1 MQVTEKAAE
10 GLSRTFE
17 IVIPSKD
24 LQARLDAK
32 INEIRPQVRLKG
44 FRPGKVPAAHIKK
57 VFGESILGDLLNDEL
72 LPQTIDSTL
81 KERSIE
87 PASQPRVEIKSDPK
101 ELVSGADFSFQI
113 ELDIMPSFD
122 APDPKKLKITRP
134 VAEVEDAQIDEA
146 LAELAKESRAFEEKK
161 GKNAKAEDGDAVV
174 VDFVGKLDGE
184 VFEGG
189 SAEDARVVIG
199 DGAFIPGFEEQL
211 KGAKKGDQIE
221 LKVTFPKEY
230 QAQNLAGRDA
240 VFETTVKA
248 VEAPAESKIDDE
260 LAKRLG
266 LESLESLKDAL
277 KQRFEREHAA
287 QSRMRAKRALLDA
300 LDVDKEFDLPASMVN
315 AEFDNIWRE
324 VSHAIE
330 HGHLDDEDKD
340 KSEDELKAEYRT
352 IAERR
357 VRLGLVLAKI
367 GQGSGVEVTQEEIAR
382 AINQEAQR
390 YPGQEQQVVEFYTKN
405 PNAVAQVRAPIYEE
419 KVVDY
424 VLELAE
430 VKDAKVSREALFS
443 DEDDILSGAKK
454 PAGKK
459 AAAKKAPAKKAADK
473 KAPAKKAAAKADA
486 KPAAKKA
493 PAKKADTK
501 KPAAKKAPA
510 KKTAA
515 KKK

>member
-1 MQVTEKAAE
+1 MQVTEKANE

-17 IVIPSKD
+17 VVIPSRD

-87 PASQPRVEIKSDPK
+87 PASQPQVDVKSDPK
-101 ELVSGADFSFQI
+101 ELIGGSDFTFEIS
-113 ELDIMPSFD
+113 LDIMPDFE
-122 APDPKKLKITRP
+122 APDPKKLTVQRP

-146 LAELAKESRAFEEKK
+146 LAELASESKAYKEKSAKT
-161 GKNAKAEDGDAVV
+161 AKAAEGDAVTI
-174 VDFVGKLDGE
+174 DFVGKLDGDA
-184 VFEGG
+184 FEGG

-211 KGAKKGDQIE
+211 IGAKKGEERE
-221 LKVTFPKEY
+221 LKVTFPEDY
-230 QAQNLAGRDA
+230 QAKHLAGKEA
-240 VFETTVKA
+240 VFETTIKLI
-248 VEAPAESKIDDE
+248 EAPAESKIDDD

-266 LESLESLKDAL
+266 LESLDSLKDAL
-277 KQRFEREHAA
+277 KQRFEREHAG
-287 QSRMRAKRALLDA
+287 QSRMRAKRSLLDS
-300 LDVDKEFDLPASMVN
+300 LDTNKDFDLPPSMVDQ
-315 AEFDNIWRE
+315 EFNNIWAQ
-324 VSHAIE
+324 VSQAIE
-330 HGHLDDEDKD
+330 ADQLDDEDKE
-340 KSEDELKAEYRT
+340 KSEDELKAEYKD

-367 GQGSGVEVTQEEIAR
+367 GQGSNVEVTQEEISR

-390 YPGQEQQVVEFYTKN
+390 FPGQEQQVVEFYSKN

-424 VLELAE
+424 VLELAKVE
-430 VKDAKVSREALFS
+430 DVTVSRDALFS
-443 DEDDILSGAKK
+443 DEDDILTGKK
-454 PAGKK
+454 PAK
-459 AAAKKAPAKKAADK
+459 K
-473 KAPAKKAAAKADA
+473 KAPAKKAAAKKPAA
-486 KPAAKKA
+486 KKAPANKAAAKKPAAKKA
-493 PAKKADTK
+493 PAKKA
-501 KPAAKKAPA
+501 
-510 KKTAA
+510 AA

>member
-72 LPQTIDSTL
+72 LPQSIDSTL

-87 PASQPRVEIKSDPK
+87 PASTPQIDVKSDPK
-101 ELVSGADFSFQI
+101 AMVSGADFEFQI
-113 ELDIMPSFD
+113 QLDIMPEFD

-134 VAEVEDAQIDEA
+134 VADIEDAQIDEA
-146 LAELAKESRAFEEKK
+146 LAELAKESRAFAEKK
-161 GKNAKAEDGDAVV
+161 GKTAKAEDGDAVV
-174 VDFVGKLDGE
+174 VDFVGKMDGE

-211 KGAKKGDQIE
+211 KGAKKGDEIE
-221 LKVTFPKEY
+221 LKVTFPKDY
-230 QAQNLAGRDA
+230 QAQNLAGKDA

-248 VEAPAESKIDDE
+248 IEAPTESKIDDE

-266 LESLESLKDAL
+266 LDSLDAL
-277 KQRFEREHAA
+277 KKALKDRFEREHAG
-287 QSRMRAKRALLDA
+287 QSRMRAKRSLLDS
-300 LDVDKEFDLPASMVN
+300 LDIDKKFELPATMVD
-315 AEFDNIWRE
+315 AEFENIWRE
-324 VSHAIE
+324 VSNAME
-330 HGHLDDEDKD
+330 QGQLDDEDKD

-367 GQGSGVEVTQEEIAR
+367 GKGSGVEVTQEEIAR

-390 YPGQEQQVVEFYTKN
+390 YPGQEQQVVEFYSKN
-405 PNAVAQVRAPIYEE
+405 PNAVAQIRAPLYEE

-424 VLELAE
+424 VLELAT
-430 VKDAKVSREALFS
+430 VTDTKVSRDALFS
-443 DEDDILSGAKK
+443 DEDDILSGAK
-454 PAGKK
+454 PAKK
-459 AAAKKAPAKKAADK
+459 KAAKKAPAK
-473 KAPAKKAAAKADA
+473 KAPAKKAAAKSAD
-486 KPAAKKA
+486 
-493 PAKKADTK
+493 

-510 KKTAA
+510 KKTPAKKPAGKKAPAKKAAA
-515 KKK
+515 KK

>member
-32 INEIRPQVRLKG
+32 IKEIRPQVRLKG

-101 ELVSGADFSFQI
+101 ELVSGADFAFQI
-113 ELDIMPSFD
+113 ELDIMPSFE
-122 APDPKKLKITRP
+122 APDPKKLTITRP
-134 VAEVEDAQIDEA
+134 VAEVEEAQIDEA

-221 LKVTFPKEY
+221 LKVTFPEEY

-277 KQRFEREHAA
+277 KQRFVREHSA

-300 LDVDKEFDLPASMVN
+300 LDIDKGFDLPATMVN
-315 AEFDNIWRE
+315 AEFENIWRE

-430 VKDAKVSREALFS
+430 VKDETVSREALFS
-443 DEDDILSGAKK
+443 DEDDILSGTKK
-454 PAGKK
+454 P
-459 AAAKKAPAKKAADK
+459 AKKAPAKKAVGK
-473 KAPAKKAAAKADA
+473 KAPAKKAAAKAES
-486 KPAAKKA
+486 KPSAKKT
-493 PAKKADTK
+493 PAKKTEAK

>member
-17 IVIPSKD
+17 IVIPSRD

-72 LPQTIDSTL
+72 LPQSIDSTL

-87 PASQPRVEIKSDPK
+87 PASTPQIDVKSDPK
-101 ELVSGADFSFQI
+101 AMVSGADFEFQI
-113 ELDIMPSFD
+113 QLDIMPEFD

-134 VAEVEDAQIDEA
+134 VAEIEDAQIDEA
-146 LAELAKESRAFEEKK
+146 LAELAKESRAFAEKK
-161 GKNAKAEDGDAVV
+161 GKTAKAEDGDAVV
-174 VDFVGKLDGE
+174 VNFVGKMDGE

-211 KGAKKGDQIE
+211 KGAKKGDEIE
-221 LKVTFPKEY
+221 LKVTFPKDY
-230 QAQNLAGRDA
+230 QAQNLAGKDA

-248 VEAPAESKIDDE
+248 IEAPTESKIDDE

-266 LESLESLKDAL
+266 LDSLDAL
-277 KQRFEREHAA
+277 KKALTDRFEREHAG
-287 QSRMRAKRALLDA
+287 QSRMRAKRSLLDS
-300 LDVDKEFDLPASMVN
+300 LDVDKKFELPATMVD
-315 AEFDNIWRE
+315 AEFENIWRE
-324 VSHAIE
+324 VSNAME
-330 HGHLDDEDKD
+330 QGQLDDEDKD

-367 GQGSGVEVTQEEIAR
+367 GKGSGVEVTQEEIAR

-390 YPGQEQQVVEFYTKN
+390 YPGQEQQVVEFYSKN
-405 PNAVAQVRAPIYEE
+405 PNAVAQIRAPLYEE

-424 VLELAE
+424 VLELAT
-430 VKDAKVSREALFS
+430 VTDTKVSRDALFS
-443 DEDDILSGAKK
+443 DDDDILSGAK
-454 PAGKK
+454 PAKKK
-459 AAAKKAPAKKAADK
+459 AAAKKAPAKKAAAKSADK
-473 KAPAKKAAAKADA
+473 PAAKKTPAKKAAAK

-493 PAKKADTK
+493 PAKKA
-501 KPAAKKAPA
+501 AAKK
-510 KKTAA
+510 
-515 KKK
+515 

>member
-32 INEIRPQVRLKG
+32 IMEIRPQVRLKG

-72 LPQTIDSTL
+72 LPQSIDSTL

-87 PASQPRVEIKSDPK
+87 PASQPRIEIKSDPK
-101 ELVSGADFSFQI
+101 ALVSGSDFEFKI
-113 ELDIMPSFD
+113 ELDIMPSFE
-122 APDPKKLKITRP
+122 APDPKSLKITRP

-161 GKNAKAEDGDAVV
+161 GKNAKAEDGDAVL
-174 VDFVGKLDGE
+174 VDFVGKMDGE

-189 SAEDARVVIG
+189 SAQDARVVIG

-211 KGAKKGDQIE
+211 KGAKKGDEIE
-221 LKVTFPKEY
+221 LKVTFPKDY
-230 QAQNLAGRDA
+230 QAQNLAGKEA

-260 LAKRLG
+260 LAKRFG
-266 LESLESLKDAL
+266 LESLDALKDGL

-287 QSRMRAKRALLDA
+287 QSRMRAKRSLLDS
-300 LDVDKEFDLPASMVN
+300 LDTDKEFDLPASMVD
-315 AEFDNIWRE
+315 AEFENIWRE

-367 GQGSGVEVTQEEIAR
+367 GQKSGVQVTQEEIAR

-424 VLELAE
+424 VLELAT
-430 VKDAKVSREALFS
+430 VTDAPVSREALFS

-454 PAGKK
+454 PARKK
-459 AAAKKAPAKKAADK
+459 ADAKKAPAKAK
-473 KAPAKKAAAKADA
+473 KAPAKKAAAKAED

-493 PAKKADTK
+493 PAKTAAAK

>member
-1 MQVTEKAAE
+1 M
-10 GLSRTFE
+10 
-17 IVIPSKD
+17 
-24 LQARLDAK
+24 
-32 INEIRPQVRLKG
+32 
-44 FRPGKVPAAHIKK
+44 
-57 VFGESILGDLLNDEL
+57 
-72 LPQTIDSTL
+72 
-81 KERSIE
+81 
-87 PASQPRVEIKSDPK
+87 
-101 ELVSGADFSFQI
+101 
-113 ELDIMPSFD
+113 
-122 APDPKKLKITRP
+122 
-134 VAEVEDAQIDEA
+134 
-146 LAELAKESRAFEEKK
+146 
-161 GKNAKAEDGDAVV
+161 
-174 VDFVGKLDGE
+174 
-184 VFEGG
+184 
-189 SAEDARVVIG
+189 IG

-211 KGAKKGDQIE
+211 KGAKKGEQIE

-493 PAKKADTK
+493 DTK